1 MNIILCGVIR
11 LSNLFGRKY
20 KIIVSTKGTSGIDI
34 TGLRV
39 VFGIEKSMSA
49 EPNKSTI
56 QIYNLAPATQNFI
69 LSDAKRIIL
78 EAGYENS
85 EQYGLIFDGD
95 IVKAIR
101 RAAQSID
108 KITEVIAQDGDMFLN
123 SGFISVSYS
132 AGQTT
137 QSILSQMQGIA
148 DDDMARGDVST
159 NLKGTKLARG
169 KAMFGQPKDYASMLA
184 KSEGA
189 LFYVND
195 RKINLVKPGDLPDG
209 KIVDLSPSSGLIGT
223 PEQNDSTV
231 SGKCL
236 LNPLLNVNKLIHI
249 SNEYV
254 QETNEIGK
262 ASLSSGVYKI
272 IKLKH
277 TGDTLGND
285 WYTEFDAVA
294 QPGTVP
300 LTGDSY
306 NT

>member
-1 MNIILCGVIR
+1 
-11 LSNLFGRKY
+11 
-20 KIIVSTKGTSGIDI
+20 
-34 TGLRV
+34 
-39 VFGIEKSMSA
+39 MSA
-49 EPNKSTI
+49 EPNRSNI

-69 LSDAKRIIL
+69 LSDAKRIII

-95 IVKAIR
+95 IVKAVR

-108 KITEVIAQDGDMFLN
+108 KVTEVIAQDGDMFLN

-137 QSILSQMQGIA
+137 ESVLTQMQGVA
-148 DDDMARGDVST
+148 DEDMTMGSISSD
-159 NLKGTKLARG
+159 LKGTKLARG

-195 RKINLVKPGDLPDG
+195 RKINLVKPGDLPEG

-223 PEQNDSTV
+223 PEQNDS
-231 SGKCL
+231 SIKAKCL
-236 LNPLLNVNKLIHI
+236 LNPLLNVNKLVHI
-249 SNEYV
+249 SNEFV
-254 QETNEIGK
+254 QETNRIGK

-272 IKLKH
+272 IKLTH
-277 TGDTLGND
+277 SGDTHGNN
-285 WYTEFDAVA
+285 WYTDFEAVA

-300 LTGDSY
+300 ITGDSY

>member
-1 MNIILCGVIR
+1 M
-11 LSNLFGRKY
+11 SDLFGRKY
-20 KIIVSTKGTSGIDI
+20 KIIVATKGTSGFDI
-34 TGLRV
+34 TGLKV
-39 VFGIEKSMSA
+39 VFKIEKSMSA
-49 EPNKSTI
+49 DPNRSTI
-56 QIYNLAPATQNFI
+56 QIYNLAPEMQNFI
-69 LSDAKRIIL
+69 LSDVRRIII

-95 IVKAIR
+95 IVKAVR

-108 KITEVIAQDGDMFLN
+108 KITEVIAQDGDLFLN
-123 SGFISVSYS
+123 SGFISVSYG

-137 QSILSQMQGIA
+137 QSVLSQMQGIA
-148 DDDMARGDVST
+148 DDDMVMGSVSSD
-159 NLKGTKLARG
+159 LKGTRLARG
-169 KAMFGQPKDYASMLA
+169 KAMFGQPKDYALMLA

-195 RKINLVKPGDLPDG
+195 RKINLVKPGDVPEG
-209 KIVDLSPSSGLIGT
+209 QIIDLSPSSGLIGT
-223 PEQNDSTV
+223 PEQTDDGVTA
-231 SGKCL
+231 KCL
-236 LNPLLNVNKLIHI
+236 LNPLLNVNKLVHI
-249 SNEYV
+249 SNEFV

-262 ASLSSGVYKI
+262 ASLSSGVYKV

-277 TGDTLGND
+277 SGDTTGND

-294 QPGTVP
+294 QPGTIP

>member
-1 MNIILCGVIR
+1 MIQ
-11 LSNLFGRKY
+11 LSNLFGRKF
-20 KIIVSTKGTSGIDI
+20 KVIVATKGTSGIDI
-34 TGLRV
+34 TGLKV
-39 VFGIEKSMSA
+39 VFSIEKSMSA
-49 EPNKSTI
+49 EPNRSNI

-69 LSDAKRIIL
+69 LSDAKRIII

-137 QSILSQMQGIA
+137 ESVLSQMQGIA
-148 DDDMARGDVST
+148 DEDMAMGSVS
-159 NLKGTKLARG
+159 NDLKGTKLARG
-169 KAMFGQPKDYASMLA
+169 KAMFGQPKDYATMLA
-184 KSEGA
+184 KTEGA

-195 RKINLVKPGDLPDG
+195 RKINLVKPGDLPEG
-209 KIVDLSPSSGLIGT
+209 EIVNLSPSSGLIGT
-223 PEQNDSTV
+223 PEQNDSSV
-231 SGKCL
+231 KGKCL
-236 LNPLLNVNKLIHI
+236 LNPLLNVNKLVHI
-249 SNEYV
+249 SNEFV
-254 QETNEIGK
+254 QETNQIGK

-272 IKLKH
+272 IKLTH
-277 TGDTLGND
+277 SGDTHGNN
-285 WYTEFDAVA
+285 WYTDFEAVA

-300 LTGDSY
+300 LTGDSF

>member
-1 MNIILCGVIR
+1 M
-11 LSNLFGRKY
+11 SDLFGRKY
-20 KIIVSTKGTSGIDI
+20 RIIVAEKGTDGIDI
-34 TGLRV
+34 TGLRT
-39 VFGIEKSMSA
+39 VFSIDKSMSA
-49 EPNKSTI
+49 EPNRSTI

-69 LSDAKRIIL
+69 LSSAKRIII

-95 IVKAIR
+95 IVKALR

-108 KITEVIAQDGDMFLN
+108 KITEVIAQDGDLFLN

-137 QSILSQMQGIA
+137 ESVLSQMAGIA
-148 DDDMARGDVST
+148 DEEMTIGNVSSD
-159 NLKGTKLARG
+159 LKGTKLARG
-169 KAMFGQPKDYASMLA
+169 KAMFGQPKDYATMLA
-184 KSEGA
+184 RSEGA

-195 RKINLVKPGDLPDG
+195 RKINLVKPGDLPEG
-209 KIVDLSPSSGLIGT
+209 EVVDLSPDSGLIGT
-223 PEQNDSTV
+223 PEQTHDGI

-236 LNPLLNVNKLIHI
+236 LNPLLNVNKLVHI
-249 SNEYV
+249 SNEFV
-254 QETNEIGK
+254 QETSKIGR
-262 ASLSSGVYKI
+262 ASLRSGVYKI

-277 TGDTLGND
+277 TGDTMGND
-285 WYTEFDAVA
+285 WYTEFDAIA

>member
-1 MNIILCGVIR
+1 M
-11 LSNLFGRKY
+11 SNLFGRKY
-20 KIIVSTKGTSGIDI
+20 KVIVSTKGTSGIDI
-34 TGLRV
+34 TGLRA
-39 VFGIEKSMSA
+39 VFTIEKSMSA
-49 EPNKSTI
+49 EPNRSTI
-56 QIYNLAPATQNFI
+56 QIYNLSPETQNFI
-69 LSDAKRIIL
+69 LSEAKRILI
-78 EAGYENS
+78 EAGYDNS

-108 KITEVIAQDGDMFLN
+108 KVTEVIAQDGDMFLN

-137 QSILSQMQGIA
+137 QSVLSQMQGIA
-148 DDDMARGDVST
+148 DDDMTLGSVS
-159 NLKGTKLARG
+159 NDLKGTKLARG

-195 RKINLVKPGDLPDG
+195 RKINLVKPGDLPYG
-209 KIVDLSPSSGLIGT
+209 QIVDLSPSSGLIGT

>member
-1 MNIILCGVIR
+1 M
-11 LSNLFGRKY
+11 SNLFGRKY
-20 KIIVSTKGTSGIDI
+20 KVIVSTKGTSGIDI
-34 TGLRV
+34 TGLRA
-39 VFGIEKSMSA
+39 VFTIEKSMSA
-49 EPNKSTI
+49 EPNRSTI
-56 QIYNLAPATQNFI
+56 QIYNLSPETQNFI
-69 LSDAKRIIL
+69 LSEAKRILI
-78 EAGYENS
+78 EAGYDNS

-108 KITEVIAQDGDMFLN
+108 KVTEVIAQDGDMFLN

-137 QSILSQMQGIA
+137 HSVLSQMQGIA
-148 DDDMARGDVST
+148 DDDMTLGSVSSD
-159 NLKGTKLARG
+159 LKGTKLARG
-169 KAMFGQPKDYASMLA
+169 KAMFGQPKDYATMLA
-184 KSEGA
+184 KTEGA

-195 RKINLVKPGDLPDG
+195 RKINLVKPGDLPEG
-209 KIVDLSPSSGLIGT
+209 QIVDLSPSSGLIGT

-277 TGDTLGND
+277 IGDTLGND
-285 WYTEFDAVA
+285 WYTQFDAVA
-294 QPGTVP
+294 QPGTIP
-300 LTGDSY
+300 ITGDSY
-306 NT
+306 KT

>member
-1 MNIILCGVIR
+1 MCGVIQ
-11 LSNLFGRKY
+11 LSNLFGRKF
-20 KIIVSTKGTSGIDI
+20 KVIVATKGTSGIDI
-34 TGLRV
+34 TGLKV
-39 VFGIEKSMSA
+39 VFSIEKSMSA
-49 EPNKSTI
+49 EPNRSNI

-69 LSDAKRIIL
+69 LSDAKRIII

-137 QSILSQMQGIA
+137 ESVLSQMQGIA
-148 DDDMARGDVST
+148 DEDMAMGSVS
-159 NLKGTKLARG
+159 NDLKGTKLARG
-169 KAMFGQPKDYASMLA
+169 KAMFGQPKDYATMLA
-184 KSEGA
+184 KTEGA

-195 RKINLVKPGDLPDG
+195 RKINLVKPGDLPEG
-209 KIVDLSPSSGLIGT
+209 EIVNLSPSSGLIGT
-223 PEQNDSTV
+223 PEQNDSSV
-231 SGKCL
+231 KGKCL
-236 LNPLLNVNKLIHI
+236 LNPLLNVNKLVHI
-249 SNEYV
+249 SNEFV
-254 QETNEIGK
+254 QETNQIGK

-272 IKLKH
+272 IKLTH
-277 TGDTLGND
+277 SGDTHGNN
-285 WYTEFDAVA
+285 WYTDFEAVA

-300 LTGDSY
+300 LTGDSF

>member
-1 MNIILCGVIR
+1 
-11 LSNLFGRKY
+11 
-20 KIIVSTKGTSGIDI
+20 
-34 TGLRV
+34 
-39 VFGIEKSMSA
+39 MSA
-49 EPNKSTI
+49 EPNRSTI
-56 QIYNLAPATQNFI
+56 QIYNLSPATQNFI
-69 LSDAKRIIL
+69 LSEAKRIII

-108 KITEVIAQDGDMFLN
+108 KVTEVIAQDGDMFLN

-137 QSILSQMQGIA
+137 QSVLTQMQGIA
-148 DDDMARGDVST
+148 DDEMTMGNVSSD
-159 NLKGTKLARG
+159 LKGTKLARG
-169 KAMFGQPKDYASMLA
+169 KAMFGQPKDYATMLA

-209 KIVDLSPSSGLIGT
+209 QIVDLSPSSGLIGT
-223 PEQNDSTV
+223 PEQNDSSV

-249 SNEYV
+249 SNEFV

-262 ASLSSGVYKI
+262 ATLSSGVYKI

-294 QPGTVP
+294 QPGTIP

-306 NT
+306 KT

>member
-1 MNIILCGVIR
+1 M
-11 LSNLFGRKY
+11 SDLFGRRY

-34 TGLRV
+34 TGLRA
-39 VFGIEKSMSA
+39 VFTIEKSMSA
-49 EPNKSTI
+49 EPNRSTI
-56 QIYNLAPATQNFI
+56 QIYNLAPSTQNFI
-69 LSDAKRIIL
+69 LSEAKRIII

-108 KITEVIAQDGDMFLN
+108 KVTEVIAQDGDMFLN

-137 QSILSQMQGIA
+137 QSVLTQMQGIA
-148 DDDMARGDVST
+148 DDEMTMGNVSSD
-159 NLKGTKLARG
+159 LKGTKLARG
-169 KAMFGQPKDYASMLA
+169 KAMFGQPKDYATMLA

-195 RKINLVKPGDLPDG
+195 RKINLVKPGDLPEG
-209 KIVDLSPSSGLIGT
+209 QIVDLSPSSGLIGT
-223 PEQNDSTV
+223 PEQNDSSV

-249 SNEYV
+249 SNEFV

-262 ASLSSGVYKI
+262 ATLSSGVYKI

-285 WYTEFDAVA
+285 WYTEFEAVA

-300 LTGDSY
+300 LTGGSY

>member
-1 MNIILCGVIR
+1 MIR

-20 KIIVSTKGTSGIDI
+20 KVIVSTKGTSGIDI
-34 TGLRV
+34 TGLRA
-39 VFGIEKSMSA
+39 VFTIEKSMSA
-49 EPNKSTI
+49 EPNRSTI
-56 QIYNLAPATQNFI
+56 QIYNLSPETQNFI
-69 LSDAKRIIL
+69 LSEAKRILI
-78 EAGYENS
+78 EAGYDNS

-108 KITEVIAQDGDMFLN
+108 KVTEVIAQDGDMFLN

-137 QSILSQMQGIA
+137 QSVLSQMQGIA
-148 DDDMARGDVST
+148 DDDMTLGSVS
-159 NLKGTKLARG
+159 NDLKGTKLARG

-195 RKINLVKPGDLPDG
+195 RKINLVKPGDLPYG
-209 KIVDLSPSSGLIGT
+209 QIVDLSPSSGLIGT

>member
-1 MNIILCGVIR
+1 M
-11 LSNLFGRKY
+11 SNLFGRKF
-20 KIIVSTKGTSGIDI
+20 KVIVATKGTSGIDI
-34 TGLRV
+34 TGLKV
-39 VFGIEKSMSA
+39 VFSIEKSMSA
-49 EPNKSTI
+49 EPNRSNI

-69 LSDAKRIIL
+69 LSDAKRIII

-137 QSILSQMQGIA
+137 ESVLSQMQGIA
-148 DDDMARGDVST
+148 DEDMAMGSVS
-159 NLKGTKLARG
+159 NDLKGTKLARG
-169 KAMFGQPKDYASMLA
+169 KAMFGQPKDYATMLA
-184 KSEGA
+184 KTEGA

-195 RKINLVKPGDLPDG
+195 RKINLVKPGDLPEG
-209 KIVDLSPSSGLIGT
+209 EIVNLSPSSGLIGT
-223 PEQNDSTV
+223 PEQNDSSV
-231 SGKCL
+231 KGKCL
-236 LNPLLNVNKLIHI
+236 LNPLLNVNKLVHI
-249 SNEYV
+249 SNEFV
-254 QETNEIGK
+254 QETNQIGK

-272 IKLKH
+272 IKLTH
-277 TGDTLGND
+277 SGDTHGNN
-285 WYTEFDAVA
+285 WYTDFEAVA

-300 LTGDSY
+300 LTGDSF

>member
-1 MNIILCGVIR
+1 M
-11 LSNLFGRKY
+11 SKLFGRKY

-34 TGLRV
+34 TGLRA
-39 VFGIEKSMSA
+39 VFTIEKSMSS
-49 EPNKSTI
+49 EPNRSTI
-56 QIYNLAPATQNFI
+56 QIYNLSPATQNFI
-69 LSDAKRIIL
+69 LSEAKRIII

-108 KITEVIAQDGDMFLN
+108 KVTEVIAQDGDMFLN

-137 QSILSQMQGIA
+137 QSVLSQMQGIA
-148 DDDMARGDVST
+148 DDEMTLGSVSSD
-159 NLKGTKLARG
+159 LKGTKLARG
-169 KAMFGQPKDYASMLA
+169 KAMFGQPKDYATMLA

-209 KIVDLSPSSGLIGT
+209 QIVDLSPSSGLIGT

-249 SNEYV
+249 SNEFV

-262 ASLSSGVYKI
+262 ATLSSGVYKI

-294 QPGTVP
+294 QPGTIP

-306 NT
+306 KT

>member
-1 MNIILCGVIR
+1 MYGVIR
-11 LSNLFGRKY
+11 LSDLFGRKY
-20 KIIVSTKGTSGIDI
+20 RIIVAEKGTDGIDI
-34 TGLRV
+34 TGLRA
-39 VFGIEKSMSA
+39 VFSIDKSMSA
-49 EPNKSTI
+49 EPNRSTI

-69 LSDAKRIIL
+69 LSSAKRIIV

-95 IVKAIR
+95 IVKALR

-137 QSILSQMQGIA
+137 ESVLSQMAGVA
-148 DDDMARGDVST
+148 DDEMTMGSVS
-159 NLKGTKLARG
+159 NDLKGTKLARG
-169 KAMFGQPKDYASMLA
+169 KAIFGQPKDYAAMLA

-195 RKINLVKPGDLPDG
+195 RKINLVKPGDLPEG
-209 KIVDLSPSSGLIGT
+209 EIVDLSPSSGLIGT
-223 PEQNDSTV
+223 PEQTDDGISA
-231 SGKCL
+231 KCL
-236 LNPLLNVNKLIHI
+236 LNPLLNVNKLVHI
-249 SNEYV
+249 SNEFV
-254 QETNEIGK
+254 QETSEIGR

-277 TGDTLGND
+277 TGDTNGND
-285 WYTEFDAVA
+285 WYTEFDGVA

-300 LTGDSY
+300 LTGDSF
-306 NT
+306 NS

>member
-1 MNIILCGVIR
+1 MFGVIR
-11 LSNLFGRKY
+11 LSRLFGRKF
-20 KIIVSTKGTSGIDI
+20 KIIVATKGTSGIDI
-34 TGLRV
+34 TGLKV
-39 VFGIEKSMSA
+39 VFSIEKSMSA
-49 EPNKSTI
+49 EPNKSSV

-69 LSDAKRIIL
+69 LSDAKRIII

-95 IVKAIR
+95 IVKAVR

-108 KITEVIAQDGDMFLN
+108 KVTEVIAQDGDLFLN

-137 QSILSQMQGIA
+137 ESVLSQMQGVA
-148 DDDMARGDVST
+148 DDDMAMGSISSD
-159 NLKGTKLARG
+159 LKGTKLARG

-195 RKINLVKPGDLPDG
+195 RKINLVKPGDLPEG
-209 KIVDLSPSSGLIGT
+209 EIVDLNPNSGLIGT
-223 PEQNDSTV
+223 PEQNDSSV
-231 SGKCL
+231 KAKCL
-236 LNPLLNVNKLIHI
+236 LNPLLNVNKLVHI
-249 SNEYV
+249 SNEFV
-254 QETNEIGK
+254 QETNQVGQ

-272 IKLKH
+272 IKLTH
-277 TGDTLGND
+277 SGDTHGNN
-285 WYTEFDAVA
+285 WYTDFEAVA
-294 QPGTVP
+294 QPGIVP
-300 LTGDSY
+300 LTGDSF

>member
-1 MNIILCGVIR
+1 MIR

-20 KIIVSTKGTSGIDI
+20 KVIVSTKGTSGIDI
-34 TGLRV
+34 TGLRA
-39 VFGIEKSMSA
+39 VFTIEKSMSA
-49 EPNKSTI
+49 EPNRSTI
-56 QIYNLAPATQNFI
+56 QIYNLSPETQNFI
-69 LSDAKRIIL
+69 LSEAKRILI
-78 EAGYENS
+78 EAGYDNS

-108 KITEVIAQDGDMFLN
+108 KVTEVIAQDGDMFLN

-137 QSILSQMQGIA
+137 HSVLSQMQGIA
-148 DDDMARGDVST
+148 DDDMTLGSVSSD
-159 NLKGTKLARG
+159 LKGTKLARG
-169 KAMFGQPKDYASMLA
+169 KAMFGQPKDYATMLA

-195 RKINLVKPGDLPDG
+195 RKINLVKPGDLPEG
-209 KIVDLSPSSGLIGT
+209 QIVDLSPSSGLIGT

-277 TGDTLGND
+277 IGDTLGND
-285 WYTEFDAVA
+285 WYTQFDAVA
-294 QPGTVP
+294 QPGTIP
-300 LTGDSY
+300 ITGDSY
-306 NT
+306 KT